1 MLDEKRPWILSLAP
15 DELAPRAAGDASGDA
30 SGAIATLFG
39 LPPKT
44 EITRDCFASLLHP
57 DDVGR
62 FDAAYGAAQRP
73 AGPRIFETTC
83 RIRRADDGAERWIEL
98 HAHFGPENAAPG
110 KLYGVVRDVTEKKAT
125 LERLTRSESQLG
137 LFIEY
142 APAAIAMF
150 DRNMDYLAVSARWRK
165 NFHQGEPRE
174 TVVGLNHYEMVPDIP
189 DAWKAVHRRVLA
201 GAVESSDGEP
211 FTRGDGRVQWVKW
224 EARPWRDGD
233 GEIGGMIIA
242 SEDIT
247 AREEAEIARKQVEQ
261 ALRESEENLRALA
274 DNLPD
279 SAVYRYCRDPD
290 GKRRFLYLSAGI
302 ETLNGVRIEDA
313 LADAGVLHRQIL
325 PEYRQ
330 NLFEAEERSA
340 DELSDFT
347 EDVPIRRPDGE
358 VRWMRLRS
366 RPRGGPDGRIVWHG
380 VETDVTERHADA
392 AALRDS
398 EERKTFLLAFAD
410 ALKPLRDPDDIQET
424 ASAALGR
431 KIGGDQVIY
440 ADIDGEIATIARDW
454 NNGGMPSN
462 VGVHRIVDFGPEF
475 IADLRAGRTV
485 AIGDIAADPRT
496 CSPEAQATFRARS
509 IGAFMSVPLVKE
521 GRLVCVMSVHCRAA
535 RPWSATEVAVAEEVA
550 ERTWASVQR
559 ANAEKTLRA
568 SLRDVAELKTAL
580 DKHANVTFT
589 DPKGV
594 ITYVNDKFCEVSKY
608 SLEELLG
615 SNHRIVNSGF
625 HPKEFFAGMWRTIG
639 AGVVWRGEVRNR
651 ARDGS
656 LFWSDT
662 TIVPFLDDTGRP
674 RQYVAIRTDVTARK
688 QMEEEL
694 LQSRTLL
701 AAVFE
706 QMPVAFAVTDAEGKF
721 LLQNSLI
728 ARFASDRVA
737 SKDEANF
744 HRWRAWDAA
753 GQLLPP
759 TMYPSA
765 RALRGE
771 ANCACEALYQPREG
785 GEIWTRVTATPLR
798 DETGAVTGSIVMV
811 DDIDQTKR
819 AEDALRESR
828 QRMLLAAE
836 ATEVGVWEWNLRTHA
851 IVWDT
856 QMFRIYGLSPTESGL
871 VDYQSWAKAVL
882 PDDLERQEALLRA
895 HAREGGVN
903 RREFRLRRGDTGEI
917 RVIQAVETTRANA
930 QGEPEWLIGTNL
942 DITERKRADDALRDS
957 EARWRFALQGAR
969 AAAWSWDVGGGDIL
983 WSPEG
988 GPLYGREIGFGPPTY
1003 EEWLETIHPDDRA
1016 LANDNV
1022 ASALENRASDY
1033 RTEYRIRFPTGEIRW
1048 LLTLGKVDFS
1058 EDGAPL
1064 RMSGINLDITEQKRA
1079 ELAIRESDAAL
1090 RQTQARLRHAT
1101 DAARLTYAEFDLV
1114 KGTVRVAANYA
1125 RVMGYQPLTRPEG
1138 GELDAGIASVLTH
1151 IAPEDRS
1158 RVMQVVDD
1166 LKKGGQPRKFEFRV
1180 IGDDGMERWFESVP
1194 GVETGVDGLPTR
1206 AFVTNLDITSLMKGR
1221 AALAEARDKAD
1232 EILSSIADGF
1242 YALDAQWRFVYFNAK
1257 AAKLLKKGGEQVVG
1271 RNFFEVFPQV
1281 RDTQVHHNYQRVME
1295 SRRPSE
1301 FEFVSPILKKWIY
1314 FSVYPTRE
1322 GGISVYFRDISAQKA
1337 VEAEIIAAKSEAER
1351 ANRAKSKFLASASHD
1366 LRQPVQSLVLLLS
1379 LIERQVEANPRAI
1392 ETAHMM
1398 KQALG
1403 GLNGLLTAILD
1414 ISRLDAGVVEPSIEN
1429 VDLAAL
1435 LGRLAGEYTAK
1446 AADKGLELRF
1456 ARGRPAL
1463 SHALADP
1470 SLLERALR
1478 NLVENALR
1486 YTSSGGV
1493 LIGLRQRG
1501 PRVRIDVIDTGVGV
1515 PAEKQGEIFD
1525 EFIQLNNPGR
1535 DLSKGLGLGLAIVAR
1550 LAALMNGKIEVN
1562 SHFGRGSRF
1571 SLSLPCAKA
1580 ATQAEAL
1587 ETLHEDPAGRILIVE
1602 DNVILRHGLE
1612 NIAQQW
1618 GCETY
1623 TAGSGEEALDVAAAN
1638 NWRIDAIVTD
1648 YRLGAGLNG
1657 VQAAQE
1663 IARRSGRDFPTL
1675 VLTGDTAKNRIAE
1688 ITASG
1693 FDLLHKPVST
1703 EELRRK
1709 LAQLLS

>member
-15 DELAPRAAGDASGDA
+15 DELAPRGAGDASRV
-30 SGAIATLFG
+30 IAALFG
-39 LPPKT
+39 LPPGT
-44 EITRDCFASLLHP
+44 EITRERFVDLLHP

-62 FDAAYGAAQRP
+62 FDVAYALAQRP
-73 AGPRIFETTC
+73 DSPRIFETTC
-83 RIRRADDGAERWIEL
+83 RIRRADDGAERWVEL
-98 HAHFGPENAAPG
+98 HGHFGPENAAPG
-110 KLYGVVRDVTEKKAT
+110 KLYGVVRDVTEEKAT
-125 LERLTRSESQLG
+125 LERLARSESQLG

-142 APAAIAMF
+142 APTAIAMF
-150 DRNMDYLAVSARWRK
+150 DRNMNYLAASARWRK

-174 TVVGLNHYEMVPDIP
+174 NVVGLNHYEMVPDIP

-201 GAVESSDGEP
+201 GAVENSDGEP

-247 AREEAEIARKQVEQ
+247 ARKEAEIARKQVEQ

-279 SAVYRYCRDPD
+279 SAVYRYSRDPD
-290 GKRRFLYLSAGI
+290 GKRRFLYLSAGV
-302 ETLNGVRIEDA
+302 ETLNGVRIEEA
-313 LADAGVLHRQIL
+313 LADASVLHRQIL

-330 NLFEAEERSA
+330 KLFEAEERSA

-347 EDVPIRRPDGE
+347 QDVPIRRPDGE

-366 RPRGGPDGRIVWHG
+366 RPRRGPDGRIVWHG
-380 VETDVTERHADA
+380 VEIDVTERHVAG

-398 EERKTFLLAFAD
+398 EERKTFLLALAD
-410 ALKPLRDPDDIQET
+410 ALKPLRDLDEIQES

-431 KIGGDQVIY
+431 QIGGDQVVY

-454 NNGGMPSN
+454 NNGDMPSN
-462 VGVHRIVDFGPEF
+462 VGVHRMVDFGPEF
-475 IADLRAGRTV
+475 IADLRAGKTV
-485 AIGDIAADPRT
+485 VIGDIAADPRT
-496 CSPEAQATFRARS
+496 CSPEAQAAFRARS
-509 IGAFMSVPLVKE
+509 IGAFVSVPLVKE

-535 RPWSATEVAVAEEVA
+535 RPWSATEVALAEEVA

-559 ANAEKTLRA
+559 AKAEKTLRA
-568 SLRDVAELKTAL
+568 SLRDVADLKTAL

-608 SLEELLG
+608 SCKELLG
-615 SNHRIVNSGF
+615 SNHRLVNSGF
-625 HPKEFFAGMWRTIG
+625 HDKEFFAGMWRTIG
-639 AGVVWRGEVRNR
+639 AGGVWRGEVRNR

-662 TIVPFLDDTGRP
+662 TIVPFLDDMGRP
-674 RQYVAIRTDVTARK
+674 RQYVAIRTDITMRK

-694 LQSRTLL
+694 RQSRALL

-721 LLQNSLI
+721 LLKNALI
-728 ARFASDRVA
+728 ARFATDRVA
-737 SKDEANF
+737 SKDDANF
-744 HRWRAWDAA
+744 DRWRCFDAG
-753 GQLLPP
+753 GQILPRD
-759 TMYPSA
+759 MYPST

-771 ANCACEALYQPREG
+771 ANCAVEALYRTQEG
-785 GEIWTRVTATPLR
+785 GEIWTRVTASPLR
-798 DETGAVTGSIVMV
+798 DEAGAITGSIVMV

-828 QRMLLAAE
+828 QRMLLAGE
-836 ATEVGVWEWNLRTHA
+836 ATEVGVWERNLRTNV
-851 IVWDT
+851 IVWDA
-856 QMFRIYGLSPTESGL
+856 QMFRIYGVPPTEGGL

-882 PDDLERQEALLRA
+882 PEDLAQQEALLRA
-895 HAREGGVN
+895 HIRDGGVN

-930 QGEPEWLIGTNL
+930 QGETQWVVGTNL
-942 DITERKRADDALRDS
+942 DITERKRAEDALRDS
-957 EARWRFALQGAR
+957 EAMLRIALQGAR
-969 AAAWSWDVGGGDIL
+969 AAAWSWDVAADRIC

-988 GPLYGREIGFGPPTY
+988 ATLYGRDRDSGPSTY
-1003 EEWLETIHPDDRA
+1003 SEWLEYVLPEDRA
-1016 LANDNV
+1016 TANGNV
-1022 ASALENRASDY
+1022 VSAMEKRASEY
-1033 RTEYRIRFPTGEIRW
+1033 RTEYRILLPTGEIRW
-1048 LLTLGKVDFS
+1048 LLTCGKVDFS
-1058 EDGAPL
+1058 DNGAPV
-1064 RMSGINLDITEQKRA
+1064 RMSGINLDITEQKHT
-1079 ELAIRESDAAL
+1079 ELAIRDSDAAL
-1090 RQTQARLRHAT
+1090 RQSQARLRHAT
-1101 DAARLTYAEFDLV
+1101 NAARLTYAEFDLA
-1114 KGTVRVAANYA
+1114 KATVRVAANYA
-1125 RVMGYQPLTRPEG
+1125 HVMGYQPLTPPEG
-1138 GELDAGIASVLTH
+1138 GELDAGIASALTH
-1151 IAPEDRS
+1151 IAPEDRP
-1158 RVMQVVDD
+1158 RVMQIVDD

-1194 GVETGVDGLPTR
+1194 SVETGTDGRPTR

-1242 YALDAQWRFVYFNAK
+1242 YALDAQWRFVFFNAK
-1257 AAKLLKKGGEQVVG
+1257 ATKLLKESREQVIG

-1281 RDTQVHHNYQRVME
+1281 RDTQVHNNYQRVME
-1295 SRRPSE
+1295 SRRPRE
-1301 FEFVSPILKKWIY
+1301 FEYVSPVLKKWIY

-1392 ETAHMM
+1392 ETARMM

-1435 LGRLAGEYTAK
+1435 LGRLAGEYNAK
-1446 AADKGLELRF
+1446 AAAKGLELRI
-1456 ARGRPAL
+1456 APRGHAPPL
-1463 SHALADP
+1463 HALADP
-1470 SLLERALR
+1470 ALLERALR

-1486 YTSSGGV
+1486 YTPSGGV
-1493 LIGLRQRG
+1493 LIGLRRRG
-1501 PRVRIDVIDTGVGV
+1501 ACVRIDVIDTGVGV

-1571 SLSLPCAKA
+1571 SLSLPCAKP
-1580 ATQAEAL
+1580 ATQAEAV
-1587 ETLHEDPAGRILIVE
+1587 ETLHEDPAGRLLIVE

-1623 TAGSGEEALDVAAAN
+1623 SAGSGEEAVDVAAAN

-1693 FDLLHKPVST
+1693 FALLHKPVST